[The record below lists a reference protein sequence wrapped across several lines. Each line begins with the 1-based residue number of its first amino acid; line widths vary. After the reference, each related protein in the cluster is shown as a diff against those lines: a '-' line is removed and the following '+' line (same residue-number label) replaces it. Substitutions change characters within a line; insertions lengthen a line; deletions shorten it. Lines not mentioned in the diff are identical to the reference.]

1 MLISCSKEH
10 NSSFSLVE
18 MLYMYLQTG
27 TVSVF
32 SCGLGWFMNYR
43 LSYKQISWSLNVHL
57 SPTDYN
63 IWWSNTCQ
71 KRQESLKPDPL
82 LVTPLPTWN
91 KVHFPQG
98 VIFVLSQQ
106 TGNKD
111 HFCSHTALPLLQGCV
126 FPSVLRVTTQ
136 PGHKSHCSSS
146 PQSSLGAAK
155 SYRNVS
161 WCLAHTLNT
170 LSFSSCV

>member
-43 LSYKQISWSLNVHL
+43 LSYKQISWSLNVYL

-98 VIFVLSQQ
+98 VIFVLSQ
-106 TGNKD
+106 
-111 HFCSHTALPLLQGCV
+111 
-126 FPSVLRVTTQ
+126 
-136 PGHKSHCSSS
+136 
-146 PQSSLGAAK
+146 
-155 SYRNVS
+155 
-161 WCLAHTLNT
+161 
-170 LSFSSCV
+170 